1 MLFCVESDIMVK
13 VFRGVAQVVERY
25 FREVEAA
32 SSSLVTPIEK
42 NLIIT
47 GVRGYQVFLV
57 SGEFIILYHLLSD
70 FIIQIRVQIR
80 VQMGVQAESAVRMRN
95 GVRKEDSFSKD
106 RRNAHGRQEKKRG
119 RKLGHKEDSRG

>member
-1 MLFCVESDIMVK
+1 MHFCVELDIIVK

-42 NLIIT
+42 YLIIT
-47 GVRGYQVFLV
+47 DFRGYQGFLV
-57 SGEFIILYHLLSD
+57 SGEFIILYHLLLD

-80 VQMGVQAESAVRMRN
+80 VQAESAVRMRN

>member
-1 MLFCVESDIMVK
+1 MKFVIIVE

-47 GVRGYQVFLV
+47 VMVVIRFFGAIYALKTASSRSNIFKNALNSIGYINHF
-57 SGEFIILYHLLSD
+57 
-70 FIIQIRVQIR
+70 
-80 VQMGVQAESAVRMRN
+80 RN
-95 GVRKEDSFSKD
+95 
-106 RRNAHGRQEKKRG
+106 
-119 RKLGHKEDSRG
+119 